1 VIEEV
6 RDANDDVTE
15 ALNRLLPQLTSS
27 GATVDRDA
35 VERLV
40 TSETTRLFVARNDAG
55 HIVGMLTL
63 VVFFIPSGMRARIED
78 VVVDSSA
85 RGQGH
90 GDALTRA
97 ALEVATSLGA
107 RSVDL
112 TSRPSREAANR
123 IYRRIGF
130 AERDSKVYRYRP

>member
-1 VIEEV
+1 MAIAQDEPKGWVGRVLGFDSAYAELGDRIEEV
-6 RDANDDVTE
+6 RDRTTTWRKPWIVSCHNLRRPE
-15 ALNRLLPQLTSS
+15 RPWI
-27 GATVDRDA
+27 ATR

-63 VVFFIPSGMRARIED
+63 VVFFIPSGMRARIKD

-97 ALEVATSLGA
+97 ALEL
-107 RSVDL
+107 
-112 TSRPSREAANR
+112 
-123 IYRRIGF
+123 I
-130 AERDSKVYRYRP
+130 

>member
-1 VIEEV
+1 MAIAQDEPKGWVGRVLGFDSAYAELGDRIEEV

-15 ALNRLLPQLTSS
+15 ALNVSCHNLRRPERPWI
-27 GATVDRDA
+27 ATR

-63 VVFFIPSGMRARIED
+63 VVFFIPSGMRARIKD

-97 ALEVATSLGA
+97 ALEL
-107 RSVDL
+107 
-112 TSRPSREAANR
+112 
-123 IYRRIGF
+123 I
-130 AERDSKVYRYRP
+130 